1 MVPPSWPPRP
11 ILWLDNSFKSLFL
24 LVYLKLF
31 NGLEIRI
38 KLKSYA
44 FLYQSTFFSN
54 FEANCTKN
62 KKNVLATRLR
72 IKSCNYQSSGSQSCV
87 IRCILFRKHCFRFAD
102 HDYSKQMFRT
112 QGYRYTEYD
121 FLKTLGGVI
130 FRQVKIMFRVRKT
143 TQRNYVPS
151 SNLCKLNKMLQ

>member
-1 MVPPSWPPRP
+1 MCRKARPIVWYQSLDPLRP
-11 ILWLDNSFKSLFL
+11 ILWNQKKIKIPTLF
-24 LVYLKLF
+24 YTSQHFFQTLKQ
-31 NGLEIRI
+31 IAQQI
-38 KLKSYA
+38 
-44 FLYQSTFFSN
+44 
-54 FEANCTKN
+54 
-62 KKNVLATRLR
+62 KKNVLATHLR
-72 IKSCNYQSSGSQSCV
+72 TKSCNYQSYGSQSCV

-112 QGYRYTEYD
+112 QGYRYTKYD

-151 SNLCKLNKMLQ
+151 SNLCKLNNMLQ